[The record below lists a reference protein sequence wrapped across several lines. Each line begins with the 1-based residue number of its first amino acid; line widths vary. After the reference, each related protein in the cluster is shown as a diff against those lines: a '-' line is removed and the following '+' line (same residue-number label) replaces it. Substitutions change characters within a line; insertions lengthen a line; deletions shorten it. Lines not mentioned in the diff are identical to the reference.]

1 MVIKCSHCKG
11 LMRVDEARIPK
22 GGGVKV
28 RCPHCDEV
36 GYVPARDVEVVRET
50 KPVPATSDPSNVP
63 PPHFA
68 EAARPPVSRQPEK
81 PNHEDATL
89 PEDAF
94 HDFRFPAERP
104 IVKKNRNPAPRK
116 RRILVWVAVSVAV
129 VAFFALFVNL
139 MLPGP
144 SGQRPFSGEAP
155 VRSGPEQI
163 NPSPPSVR

>member
-1 MVIKCSHCKG
+1 
-11 LMRVDEARIPK
+11 MRVDEARIPK

-28 RCPHCDEV
+28 RCPHCDEI
-36 GYVPARDVEVVRET
+36 GYVPARDVEVARET
-50 KPVPATSDPSNVP
+50 KPVPATSERSNIP

-68 EAARPPVSRQPEK
+68 EAVEPPVSRQPRQ

-104 IVKKNRNPAPRK
+104 IAKKNRNPAPRK
-116 RRILVWVAVSVAV
+116 RRILVWVAVSVAL

-144 SGQRPFSGEAP
+144 SGQRPFSGDTL
-155 VRSGPEQI
+155 VGSGPERTT
-163 NPSPPSVR
+163 PAPPSVR

>member
-28 RCPHCDEV
+28 RCPHCDDV
-36 GYVPARDVEVVRET
+36 GYAPARDVEVVRET
-50 KPVPATSDPSNVP
+50 KPVPVTYDSSNISP
-63 PPHFA
+63 PQFA
-68 EAARPPVSRQPEK
+68 QAAESPVSRQPRQ

-104 IVKKNRNPAPRK
+104 VAKKNRNPAPRK
-116 RRILVWVAVSVAV
+116 TRVLVWVAVSVAV

-144 SGQRPFSGEAP
+144 SGQRPFSGGAQVE
-155 VRSGPEQI
+155 SSPEQI
-163 NPSPPSVR
+163 TPPPPSVR

>member
-1 MVIKCSHCKG
+1 MVIKCSQCKG

-28 RCPHCDEV
+28 RCPRCGEV
-36 GYVPARDVEVVRET
+36 GYVPARDVEVARET

-63 PPHFA
+63 APHLA
-68 EAARPPVSRQPEK
+68 EAAEPPVFREK
-81 PNHEDATL
+81 RRTDHEDPTL

-104 IVKKNRNPAPRK
+104 IAKKNRNSAPRK

-129 VAFFALFVNL
+129 VTFFALFVNL

-144 SGQRPFSGEAP
+144 SGQRPFSRETP
-155 VRSGPEQI
+155 VGSGPEQI
-163 NPSPPSVR
+163 TPPSPSTR